1 MSDLKFFTLR
11 GRIRSVV
18 ADEADA
24 DEDPEVKGIM
34 SGLRI
39 TPTAKGHTFIKATT
53 LTPDPALMVLCP
65 IRARI
70 DNGVLSLRET
80 QADVR
85 LVAKSDV
92 LDLGDTP
99 LVYRLDFFETTFN
112 GSTQS
117 LPSLTIEAPI
127 VAEGHDDGTD
137 GEVVVDIAT
146 ADWLSGS

>member
-1 MSDLKFFTLR
+1 MSELKFFTLR
-11 GRIRSVV
+11 GRVRSVV

-34 SGLRI
+34 SGLKI
-39 TPTAKGHTFIKATT
+39 TPTAKGHPVIKASL
-53 LTPDPALMVLCP
+53 LTPPTVMVLCP

-92 LDLGDTP
+92 LGLGETP
-99 LVYRLDFFETTFN
+99 LVYRLEFFETTFN
-112 GSTQS
+112 GQPQQ
-117 LPSLTIEAPI
+117 LPSLTIQAPEI
-127 VAEGHDDGTD
+127 AEDHDDETD
-137 GEVVVDIAT
+137 GEVVVNIAT
-146 ADWLSGS
+146 VEWITGT